1 MSFKAFVITAV
12 VVAAANGI
20 FAQAELQPLADAQR
34 SFEQL
39 ATDKGMKAAF
49 LEVLKDDAI
58 VFEPAPVN
66 GKVYWEYQKPD
77 PSTLLQRTLTY
88 SDIDAG
94 GLLGYTT
101 GNWRTY
107 QKGKSE
113 GLAKFGQYVTI
124 WERSPGGKFRASV
137 DIAVSHEKLPFAETN
152 TPITKKQKR
161 DLNVRGWSPA
171 DALTNFLRL
180 SMTSARLG
188 GAYEKF
194 SGEDVRILRDG
205 APPIIGKKLA
215 VQAMD
220 EYVSVSFPR
229 KYVLFQSTDMAYTW
243 NPCNFDNSNEGMVEG
258 NCLHIW
264 KLRKKKWYIVLG
276 VFAPIPTMR
285 KPELKSP
292 PKKKSH

>member
-1 MSFKAFVITAV
+1 MSFKAFVITAGIL
-12 VVAAANGI
+12 AAATGA
-20 FAQAELQPLADAQR
+20 FAQAELQPLMEAQR
-34 SFEQL
+34 SFDQA
-39 ATDKGMKAAF
+39 ATEKGMKSAF
-49 LEVLKDDAI
+49 LEVLKDDAV
-58 VFEPAPVN
+58 VFEPGPVN
-66 GKVYWEYQKPD
+66 GKVYWEYEKSD
-77 PSTLLQRTLTY
+77 PATLLERTLTY
-88 SDIDAG
+88 SDIDAN

-124 WERSPGGKFRASV
+124 WERGQNGKFMASV
-137 DIAVSHEKLPFAETN
+137 DIAVTHDKLPFSETDK
-152 TPITKKQKR
+152 PILTKQKR
-161 DLNVRGWSPA
+161 DINLRGWSPA
-171 DALTNFLRL
+171 DTLTNFLRL
-180 SMTSARLG
+180 SMTNAKLG
-188 GAYEKF
+188 GAYDKF
-194 SGEDVRILRDG
+194 AGDDVRILREG

-220 EYVSVSFPR
+220 DYISVMFPR

-276 VFAPIPTMR
+276 VFAPIPNMR
-285 KPELKSP
+285 KPELKSA
-292 PKKKSH
+292 PKKK